1 MNILQ
6 LCIRFPPS
14 PGGAE
19 THVYEISK
27 ELMKRKHNVTVFT
40 SDLYTETPF
49 KRMKQWEDNVDGIL
63 RKKNKGFFPKI
74 SGKPLAFR
82 EIPVRR
88 FSSHSLGGEAHY
100 VFMPLMIYSTLKEAV
115 DIIHTHSYGYFQT
128 NVAAFAKKIKN
139 IPLVFTPHFHP
150 LWSSWGGKR
159 RKNLRHFYDKMFSCH
174 VSDAAD
180 VIICHSKHEVELMNI
195 NPEKARVIPAGIDF
209 SLFEPPVD
217 GDIFKKRYNIEN
229 ELILFSGRL
238 ATNKGLHVLVKA
250 IPSVLKNFPK
260 TMFVFVG
267 EDHGVK
273 ASLITLAE
281 KLGVEKNVLFTGHI
295 RDEKMFLSAYSACD
309 VFVLPSEYEAFGI
322 VLLEAMASE
331 KACIATGVGGMPE
344 VLDEC
349 GVLVNYNDTKH
360 LGDAITN
367 LLDDEKKRKILGKM
381 GRERVEKYFTWEK
394 VVDELEDV
402 YTELLSYS

>member
-1 MNILQ
+1 MKNYQKNYIIIQHKSFVNILQ
-6 LCIRFPPS
+6 LCIRFPPGS
-14 PGGAE
+14 GGAE

-27 ELMKRKHNVTVFT
+27 ELMKRKHNVNVFT

-49 KRMKQWEDNVDGIL
+49 RRMEKWNDNVD
-63 RKKNKGFFPKI
+63 K
-74 SGKPLAFR
+74 
-82 EIPVRR
+82 IPVKR
-88 FSSHSLGGEAHY
+88 FRSYSLGGEAHY
-100 VFMPLMIYSTLKEAV
+100 VFMPSMIFPTLKENV
-115 DIIHTHSYGYFQT
+115 DILHTHSYGYFQT

-159 RKNLRHFYDKMFSCH
+159 RKILRNFYDKMFSGH

-180 VIICHSKHEVELMNI
+180 VIICHSKHEIELMNI

-209 SLFEPPVD
+209 SLFEPVTD
-217 GDIFKKRYNIEN
+217 GGFFRNRYNIN
-229 ELILFSGRL
+229 DNMILFSGRL

-273 ASLITLAE
+273 ASLVTLAE

-295 RDEKMFLSAYSACD
+295 MDEKMFLSAYSACD

-344 VLDEC
+344 VLGDH
-349 GVLVNYNDTKH
+349 GILVDYNSVTQ
-360 LGDAITN
+360 LGDAIIDG
-367 LLDDEKKRKILGKM
+367 LGDEKKRKKLGRI
-381 GRERVEKYFTWEK
+381 GRERVKEYFTWKK
-394 VVDELEDV
+394 VVDELENV
-402 YTELLSYS
+402 YNELS

>member
-6 LCIRFPPS
+6 LCIRFPPG

-27 ELMKRKHNVTVFT
+27 ELMRRKHNVNVFT

-49 KRMKQWEDNVDGIL
+49 KRMKQWEDNVDGIH
-63 RKKNKGFFPKI
+63 
-74 SGKPLAFR
+74 
-82 EIPVRR
+82 VRR

-100 VFMPLMIYSTLKEAV
+100 VFMPSMIFPTLKENV
-115 DIIHTHSYGYFQT
+115 DILHTHSYGYFQT

-159 RKNLRHFYDKMFSCH
+159 RKILRKIYDKMFSCH

-217 GDIFKKRYNIEN
+217 GDIFRKRYNIEN

-281 KLGVEKNVLFTGHI
+281 KLGVKKNVLFTGHI
-295 RDEKMFLSAYSACD
+295 KDEKMFLSAYSACD

-344 VLDEC
+344 V
-349 GVLVNYNDTKH
+349 
-360 LGDAITN
+360 
-367 LLDDEKKRKILGKM
+367 
-381 GRERVEKYFTWEK
+381 
-394 VVDELEDV
+394 
-402 YTELLSYS
+402 